1 MLYFS
6 ELENKKI
13 VTTDGIVI
21 GRLDDLIFL
30 LSGKPKL
37 TKIVVR
43 TQKGPLVI
51 STESLQKF
59 NKVVRIAKY
68 FVQTE
73 LEENELYVKRNLMDK
88 QIIDISGNKIVRA
101 NDVILQEQ
109 INLNSNSYECFVSG
123 VDIGPLGIL
132 RRLHIEN
139 IVLKIL
145 RRLGI
150 NIVSKFLS
158 WGDVQ
163 PLDLVRGSITLRK
176 EESKLQNMRPEDLA
190 DHLEKTNEQNIKH
203 FLKLLDGEF
212 AVKVIGN
219 LNLNYQRDLFK
230 TWRPEKSVAILQKM
244 EPDTVVDI
252 LLSLTKKRRTELIH
266 IMDPLHKKNIL
277 NLLSLTKTPIGGR
290 LSTEFFVVS
299 PTETVR
305 LVTNRVR
312 QETGEFTFFATV
324 YVVNQKKQLIGVFNP
339 HELIMQDEDTPV
351 YKFMTQNIVSAQLKT
366 PLEVVVKKILKY
378 RLPGIPVIDN
388 NRQIVGIIT
397 FDGIADLIESRFN
410 K

>member
-6 ELENKKI
+6 ELENKKV

-21 GRLDDLIFL
+21 GELDDLIFL

-37 TKIVVR
+37 TKLVVH
-43 TQKGPLVI
+43 TKNGKLII

-68 FVQTE
+68 FIQTE
-73 LEENELYVKRNLMDK
+73 LEENELYVKRNLLDK

-109 INLNSNSYECFVSG
+109 INLNSSAYECFVSG

-139 IVLKIL
+139 FVLKTL
-145 RRLGI
+145 RLVGI
-150 NIVSKFLS
+150 NIVSQFLS
-158 WGDVQ
+158 WGDIQ
-163 PLDLVRGSITLRK
+163 PLDLMRGSITVRK
-176 EESKLQNMRPEDLA
+176 EEAKLQNMRPEDLA
-190 DHLEKTNEQNIKH
+190 DHLEKTNEQNIKR
-203 FLKLLDGEF
+203 FLNLLDNEF
-212 AVKVIGN
+212 AVKVISS

-230 TWRPEKSVAILQKM
+230 TWKPQKSVAILEKM
-244 EPDTVVDI
+244 ESDTAVDI
-252 LLSLTKKRRTELIH
+252 LLSLSKKRRMELVH
-266 IMDPLHKKNIL
+266 IMHPTHKQAIL

-290 LSTEFFVVS
+290 LSSEFFTAS

-305 LVTNRVR
+305 AVTKRMKT
-312 QETGEFTFFATV
+312 ETSEFVFLATI
-324 YVVNQKKQLIGVFNP
+324 YVINQKKQLIGVFNP
-339 HELIMQDEDTPV
+339 HELMLQEEDTPV

-378 RLPGIPVIDN
+378 RLPGIPVLDN
-388 NRQIVGIIT
+388 NKQIIGIIT
-397 FDGIADLIESRFN
+397 FDGIADLIEAQFN